1 MTGAKKEVREGQLFS
16 LSGEPMES
24 CAEVLGATS
33 VGSSMAQLPTAAFN
47 QGMQY
52 GAHSSIISIFYKSH

>member
-1 MTGAKKEVREGQLFS
+1 
-16 LSGEPMES
+16 MES
-24 CAEVLGATS
+24 CAEVSGATS
-33 VGSSMAQLPTAAFN
+33 TTVGSSMAHLPTAAFN